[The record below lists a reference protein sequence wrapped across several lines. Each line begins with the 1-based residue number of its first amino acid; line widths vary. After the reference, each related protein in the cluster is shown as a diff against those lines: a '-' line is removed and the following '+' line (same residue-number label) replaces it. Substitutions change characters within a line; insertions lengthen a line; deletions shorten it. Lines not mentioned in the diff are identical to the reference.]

1 MDKNAQPPQPEG
13 EKKTNAN
20 PLASNLPPGTAVPLN
35 KNKSKDPTR
44 NIVLRATI
52 CGLFLGVL
60 LAATTLLTAPT
71 LREWAF
77 ALLPDA
83 KFVSEL
89 NAASTKDLQKQL
101 KKAEKDFNALRAKLD
116 RLIPRDH
123 YLIINSS
130 ENQMIV
136 MKGATVVHKGTC
148 STGSNVMLK
157 MENDDRQWFFA
168 TPRGMFRVQ
177 GKIKNPTWR
186 MPDWAFIEEGLPVP
200 PPNSP
205 ERIQYGV
212 LGDYAL
218 AFGNGYFVHGTLY
231 KRTLGMP
238 VTHGCIRLDD
248 ADLLVVYK
256 TLEVGGRIFVY

>member
-1 MDKNAQPPQPEG
+1 MENNAQQPLPERDKKSQGIPPAPQAPPEFTTMPR
-13 EKKTNAN
+13 KQR
-20 PLASNLPPGTAVPLN
+20 
-35 KNKSKDPTR
+35 KDHAR

-52 CGLFLGVL
+52 WGLMLGVL
-60 LAATTLLTAPT
+60 LAATTLFTAPT

-83 KFVSEL
+83 KFVAAL
-89 NAASTKDLQKQL
+89 NAASTKDLQQQL
-101 KKAEKDFNALRAKLD
+101 KKAEKDFNTLRAKLD

-123 YLIINSS
+123 YLIINSI

-136 MKGATVVHKGTC
+136 MKGSTLVHKGTC

-157 MENDDRQWFFA
+157 MENDDRQWFFS

-177 GKIKNPTWR
+177 GKIKNPSWR

-200 PPNSP
+200 PANSP

-218 AFGNGYFVHGTLY
+218 SFGNGYFVHGTLY

-248 ADLLVVYK
+248 EDLLVVYK
-256 TLEVGGRIFVY
+256 YLDVGGKIFVY

>member
-1 MDKNAQPPQPEG
+1 MENTAPQPRPER
-13 EKKTNAN
+13 EKKTPA
-20 PLASNLPPGTAVPLN
+20 PPSPNHAAAPVSSSPKKKTSRPR
-35 KNKSKDPTR
+35 K
-44 NIVLRATI
+44 NIVLHATVW
-52 CGLFLGVL
+52 GLILGLL
-60 LAATTLLTAPT
+60 LAGAALFSAPT

-83 KFVSEL
+83 KFVSDL
-89 NAASTKDLQKQL
+89 NAASTKDLQQQL
-101 KKAEKDFNALRAKLD
+101 KKAEKDFAALRAKLE
-116 RLIPRDH
+116 RLIPREH
-123 YLIINSS
+123 YLIVNST
-130 ENQMIV
+130 ENQIILK
-136 MKGATVVHKGTC
+136 KGAKLVHKGTC

-177 GKIKNPTWR
+177 AKIKNPTWR

-205 ERIQYGV
+205 ERIQFGV

-248 ADLLVVYK
+248 DALVVVYK
-256 TLEVGGRIFVY
+256 NLEIGGKIFVY

>member
-1 MDKNAQPPQPEG
+1 M
-13 EKKTNAN
+13 
-20 PLASNLPPGTAVPLN
+20 
-35 KNKSKDPTR
+35 
-44 NIVLRATI
+44 LRATLW
-52 CGLFLGVL
+52 GLILGLL
-60 LAATTLLTAPT
+60 LASTALFTAPS

-83 KFVSEL
+83 KFVSDL
-89 NAASTKDLQKQL
+89 NAASTKALQQQL
-101 KKAEKDFNALRAKLD
+101 KQAEKDFAVLRAKLD

-130 ENQMIV
+130 ENQMLV
-136 MKGATVVHKGTC
+136 MKGTTLVHKGTC

-157 MENDDRQWFFA
+157 MQDDDRQWFFA
-168 TPRGMFRVQ
+168 TPRGRFRVQ
-177 GKIKNPTWR
+177 GKIKNPSWR

-200 PPNSP
+200 PANSP

-248 ADLLVVYK
+248 DDLIVVYK
-256 TLEVGGRIFVY
+256 NLDVGGKIFVY

>member
-1 MDKNAQPPQPEG
+1 MEKNAQHSPPEG
-13 EKKTNAN
+13 EKKNNAK
-20 PLASNLPPGTAVPLN
+20 PPAPNSTPAAAPSLN
-35 KNKSKDPTR
+35 QKKLKDPTR
-44 NIVLRATI
+44 NIVLRAALW
-52 CGLFLGVL
+52 GLLLGVL
-60 LAATTLLTAPT
+60 LAATTLFTAPA

-83 KFVSEL
+83 KFVSDL
-89 NAASTKDLQKQL
+89 NAASTKDLQQQL

-123 YLIINSS
+123 YLIINST
-130 ENQMIV
+130 ENQMTV
-136 MKGATVVHKGTC
+136 MKGAAVVHKGTC

-157 MENDDRQWFFA
+157 MENDDRQWFFS

-256 TLEVGGRIFVY
+256 TLEVGGKIFVY

>member
-1 MDKNAQPPQPEG
+1 MENTAATPQPER
-13 EKKTNAN
+13 ENKPHSPKSAQPAYASPKKKS
-20 PLASNLPPGTAVPLN
+20 ASP
-35 KNKSKDPTR
+35 KNITLR
-44 NIVLRATI
+44 TTIWGLVL
-52 CGLFLGVL
+52 GLL
-60 LAATTLLTAPT
+60 LATATLFTAPT

-83 KFVSEL
+83 KFVRDL
-89 NAASTKDLQKQL
+89 DAASTKALQQQL
-101 KKAEKDFNALRAKLD
+101 KKVEKEFGALNAKLE
-116 RLIPRDH
+116 RLVPRDH
-123 YLIINSS
+123 YLIINST

-136 MKGATVVHKGTC
+136 MKGRTLVHKGTC
-148 STGSNVMLK
+148 STGSNVKLVMQG
-157 MENDDRQWFFA
+157 DDRQWFFA

-177 GKIKNPTWR
+177 GKVKNPTWR

-200 PPNSP
+200 PPHSP
-205 ERIQYGV
+205 ERYQYGV

-248 ADLLVVYK
+248 EDLKVVYK
-256 TLEVGGRIFVY
+256 HLDVGGKIFVY